1 MTRRIFMTGFLVV
14 LARGSFAQIVVCQ
27 GVSMVALTMLKTR
40 SPFLRGNDNFVAEAM
55 YTQIIITLLL
65 CVLVKSSAEI
75 GDEGELG
82 RGTVDALM
90 VSAQV
95 LFVPLLLYKRW
106 QKKWRKG
113 KTRKKLATALE
124 SVRVWGGS
132 EGGEAGGGGGGG
144 LATIVPVGGE
154 SGASPEGVGDG
165 ALGGASGTLR
175 EQLVLALAR
184 ADELQEEVGTLRRRV
199 QQQ

>member
-1 MTRRIFMTGFLVV
+1 MTGFLVV
-14 LARGSFAQIVVCQ
+14 LARGSFAQIVVCL
-27 GVSMVALTMLKTR
+27 GVSMVAITMLMTR
-40 SPFLRGNDNFVAEAM
+40 SPFLRENDNLVAEAM

-75 GDEGELG
+75 GDESELG

-124 SVRVWGGS
+124 SVRVWGG
-132 EGGEAGGGGGGG
+132 GGGD
-144 LATIVPVGGE
+144 E
-154 SGASPEGVGDG
+154 SVYGQG
-165 ALGGASGTLR
+165 
-175 EQLVLALAR
+175 Q
-184 ADELQEEVGTLRRRV
+184 
-199 QQQ
+199 

>member
-82 RGTVDALM
+82 RGAIDALM

-95 LFVPLLLYKRW
+95 LFVPLLGWKV
-106 QKKWRKG
+106 RKG
-113 KTRKKLATALE
+113 AAGKK
-124 SVRVWGGS
+124 
-132 EGGEAGGGGGGG
+132 G
-144 LATIVPVGGE
+144 LDAVVPVGGE
-154 SGASPEGVGDG
+154 SGGESGGGGGRGLRGGEG
-165 ALGGASGTLR
+165 
-175 EQLVLALAR
+175 EQ
-184 ADELQEEVGTLRRRV
+184 ENLQ
-199 QQQ
+199 